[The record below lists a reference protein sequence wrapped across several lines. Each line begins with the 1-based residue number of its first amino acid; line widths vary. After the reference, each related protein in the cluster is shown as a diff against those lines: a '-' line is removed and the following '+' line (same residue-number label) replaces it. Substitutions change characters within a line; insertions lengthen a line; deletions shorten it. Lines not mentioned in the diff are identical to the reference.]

1 MSATQIA
8 KNLLRTAP
16 APRHAAQPS
25 NSWSKIQDD
34 GVFRWRSDKVRT
46 GEASAQ
52 ILPILQWKTT
62 VSRVLGVEGY
72 STYFYILAFFK
83 AKWLTAHGTRQ
94 LQIFQVAYARFPDKA

>member
-1 MSATQIA
+1 M
-8 KNLLRTAP
+8 
-16 APRHAAQPS
+16 RHEGDTGKAA
-25 NSWSKIQDD
+25 I
-34 GVFRWRSDKVRT
+34 
-46 GEASAQ
+46 
-52 ILPILQWKTT
+52 PILQWKTT

>member
-1 MSATQIA
+1 M
-8 KNLLRTAP
+8 
-16 APRHAAQPS
+16 
-25 NSWSKIQDD
+25 
-34 GVFRWRSDKVRT
+34 
-46 GEASAQ
+46 
-52 ILPILQWKTT
+52 T

>member
-1 MSATQIA
+1 MLSF
-8 KNLLRTAP
+8 
-16 APRHAAQPS
+16 PS
-25 NSWSKIQDD
+25 SVSI
-34 GVFRWRSDKVRT
+34 VLIF
-46 GEASAQ
+46 
-52 ILPILQWKTT
+52 PILQGKTT

>member
-1 MSATQIA
+1 MATQA
-8 KNLLRTAP
+8 KL
-16 APRHAAQPS
+16 
-25 NSWSKIQDD
+25 
-34 GVFRWRSDKVRT
+34 
-46 GEASAQ
+46 EASARTF
-52 ILPILQWKTT
+52 IHTSYRCPFIYRTVPILQWKTT

>member
-1 MSATQIA
+1 MWANPEQA
-8 KNLLRTAP
+8 GQGGRLN
-16 APRHAAQPS
+16 PS
-25 NSWSKIQDD
+25 
-34 GVFRWRSDKVRT
+34 RST
-46 GEASAQ
+46 
-52 ILPILQWKTT
+52 LPILQWKTT

>member
-1 MSATQIA
+1 MLYIA
-8 KNLLRTAP
+8 VCDRLLAC
-16 APRHAAQPS
+16 
-25 NSWSKIQDD
+25 
-34 GVFRWRSDKVRT
+34 GF
-46 GEASAQ
+46 
-52 ILPILQWKTT
+52 PILQWKTT